1 MFNDIPCHNMF
12 KGAGGPED
20 DVKIQAENRGGDQEV
35 PDTQGLK
42 RHELK
47 RSSAV

>member
-1 MFNDIPCHNMF
+1 MALPKAGQF

-35 PDTQGLK
+35 PDTQD
-42 RHELK
+42 
-47 RSSAV
+47 RS